1 MKVKTMSNLDRFA
14 RPLDSERVGG
24 YWLQQVA
31 EEQRELNK
39 KNMVDNY
46 ISVYFNATGLK
57 PCAEYIQ
64 EKFYQVDLDLD
75 MIQER
80 INAY

>member
-1 MKVKTMSNLDRFA
+1 MSNLDRFSH
-14 RPLDSERVGG
+14 PLDSERVGG
-24 YWLQQVA
+24 YWMNEIIRDQLESV
-31 EEQRELNK
+31 K
-39 KNMVDNY
+39 KDIIDTY
-46 ISVYFNATGLK
+46 ISTYFNATGLK

-64 EKFYQVDLDLD
+64 EKFYQIDLDLD